1 MYIRY
6 ICKKKSQVLLSFI
19 YFSPILRQMCLWKR
33 GDIIHE
39 RCRNSHF
46 RALIIHNFL
55 RPPTTVLNIFL
66 YHISP
71 HASSPS
77 PPSRTPANFSNGDA
91 VPEERASLISKEGTV
106 EKNLHICFNISATR
120 AKWIPSILKAMLKFV
135 LQQMTLIKV

>member
-1 MYIRY
+1 M
-6 ICKKKSQVLLSFI
+6 
-19 YFSPILRQMCLWKR
+19 
-33 GDIIHE
+33 
-39 RCRNSHF
+39 
-46 RALIIHNFL
+46 
-55 RPPTTVLNIFL
+55 LNIFL

-77 PPSRTPANFSNGDA
+77 PPSRSSANFSNGEA
-91 VPEERASLISKEGTV
+91 VPEERASLISQEGTV

>member
-1 MYIRY
+1 MYIKY
-6 ICKKKSQVLLSFI
+6 ICKRKCQVLLSFI

-77 PPSRTPANFSNGDA
+77 PPPPLAPLPTFQMVMPCLKSVLLWFLKKAQW
-91 VPEERASLISKEGTV
+91 K
-106 EKNLHICFNISATR
+106 KICI
-120 AKWIPSILKAMLKFV
+120 FV
-135 LQQMTLIKV
+135 LTSPLQEQSGFRVSWKLCLNLYSSKWL